1 MASGHT
7 WPPRQM
13 IAPPREDLWGVLG
26 LPEGNPWYGEGA
38 VWYGNRL
45 GIAWGWQRG
54 HGVGFL
60 GSRLRA

>member
-1 MASGHT
+1 
-7 WPPRQM
+7 M
-13 IAPPREDLWGVLG
+13 IVPPREELWGVLG

-45 GIAWGWQRG
+45 GIAWGWRRG
-54 HGVGFL
+54 HGVGFV